1 MKTKQNKIS
10 KKIYLILPILAGI
23 LFGSSGIFVRTLTQ
37 NGIDA
42 ATLLFLRFS
51 IAIPVMLIAILATDK
66 KQLKIKLNDIK
77 LLIITAIG
85 IIGLNVLYNI
95 AMNTISLSIA
105 AVLLSSAPVFVII
118 IAYPIFKEKIT
129 KSKVLSIILV
139 IIGCILT
146 TGLIEGNASNVT
158 GIGIIGGIGAAIFW
172 AIYMMGS
179 KKALE
184 NGLHTYTIVLY
195 SILINT
201 LILIPFT
208 SFNQITTFVNANII
222 GNTIFLI
229 LHSTLSFAIPYIL
242 LTVSIKY
249 MDSGSAS
256 IFTSGAE
263 PLAALIFGMLFYS
276 EIPTILMFSGIIITI
291 IALAILTKSESYKA
305 INNNS

>member
-1 MKTKQNKIS
+1 MQTKQNKLS
-10 KKIYLILPILAGI
+10 KKIYLSLPIISGI
-23 LFGSSGIFVRTLTQ
+23 LYGSSGIFVRTLTQ
-37 NGIDA
+37 NGINA
-42 ATLLFLRFS
+42 TTLLFLRFS
-51 IAIPVMLIAILATDK
+51 IAIPVMVIAILATDK
-66 KQLKIKLNDIK
+66 KHLKIKLSDIK
-77 LLIITAIG
+77 LLIITAMG

-105 AVLLSSAPVFVII
+105 AVLLSSDPVFVLI
-118 IAYPIFKEKIT
+118 IAYLIFKEKIT

-139 IIGCILT
+139 LIGCILT

-201 LILIPFT
+201 IVLIPFT
-208 SFNQITTFVNANII
+208 SFNQITTFVNADII

-276 EIPTILMFSGIIITI
+276 EIPTILMFSGIILTI
-291 IALAILTKSESYKA
+291 IALAILSKSES
-305 INNNS
+305 

>member
-1 MKTKQNKIS
+1 MQTKQNKIS
-10 KKIYLILPILAGI
+10 KKIYLILPIISGI
-23 LFGSSGIFVRTLTQ
+23 LYGSSGIFVRTLTQ

-42 ATLLFLRFS
+42 TTLLFLRFS
-51 IAIPVMLIAILATDK
+51 IAIPVMVIAILATDK
-66 KQLKIKLNDIK
+66 KQLKIKLSDIK
-77 LLIITAIG
+77 LLIITAMG
-85 IIGLNVLYNI
+85 IIGLNILYNI

-105 AVLLSSAPVFVII
+105 AVLLSSDPVFVLI
-118 IAYPIFKEKIT
+118 IAYLIFKEKIT

-139 IIGCILT
+139 LIGCILT

-184 NGLHTYTIVLY
+184 NGLHTYTILLY

-201 LILIPFT
+201 IILIPFT
-208 SFNQITTFVNANII
+208 SFNQITTFVNADIL

-256 IFTSGAE
+256 IFTSGTE

-276 EIPTILMFSGIIITI
+276 EIPTILMFSGIILTI
-291 IALAILTKSESYKA
+291 IALAILSKSES
-305 INNNS
+305 

>member
-1 MKTKQNKIS
+1 MQTKQNKIS
-10 KKIYLILPILAGI
+10 KKIYLILPIISGI
-23 LFGSSGIFVRTLTQ
+23 LYGSSGIFVRTLTQ

-42 ATLLFLRFS
+42 TTLLFLRFS
-51 IAIPVMLIAILATDK
+51 IAIPVMVIAILATDK
-66 KQLKIKLNDIK
+66 KHLKIKLSDIK
-77 LLIITAIG
+77 LLIITAMG

-105 AVLLSSAPVFVII
+105 AVLLSSDPVFVLI
-118 IAYPIFKEKIT
+118 IAYLIFKEKIT

-184 NGLHTYTIVLY
+184 NGLHTYTILLY

-201 LILIPFT
+201 IILIPFT
-208 SFNQITTFVNANII
+208 SFNQITTFVNADIL

-249 MDSGSAS
+249 IDSGSAS
-256 IFTSGAE
+256 IFASGAE

-276 EIPTILMFSGIIITI
+276 EIPTILMFSGIILTI
-291 IALAILTKSESYKA
+291 IALAILSKSES
-305 INNNS
+305 

>member
-1 MKTKQNKIS
+1 MQTKQNKIS
-10 KKIYLILPILAGI
+10 KKIYLILPIISGI
-23 LFGSSGIFVRTLTQ
+23 LYGSSGIFVRTLTQ

-42 ATLLFLRFS
+42 TTLLFLRFS
-51 IAIPVMLIAILATDK
+51 IAIPVMVIAILATDK
-66 KQLKIKLNDIK
+66 KQLKIKLSDIK
-77 LLIITAIG
+77 LLIITAMG

-105 AVLLSSAPVFVII
+105 AVLLSSDPVFVLI
-118 IAYPIFKEKIT
+118 IAYLIFKEKIT

-139 IIGCILT
+139 LIGCILT

-184 NGLHTYTIVLY
+184 NGLHTYTILLY

-201 LILIPFT
+201 IVLIPFT
-208 SFNQITTFVNANII
+208 SFNQITTFVNADML

-276 EIPTILMFSGIIITI
+276 EIPTILMFSGIILTI
-291 IALAILTKSESYKA
+291 IALAILSKSES
-305 INNNS
+305 

>member
-1 MKTKQNKIS
+1 MQTKQNKLS
-10 KKIYLILPILAGI
+10 KKIYLSLPIISGI
-23 LFGSSGIFVRTLTQ
+23 LYGSSGIFVRTLTQ

-42 ATLLFLRFS
+42 TTLLFLRFS
-51 IAIPVMLIAILATDK
+51 IAIPVMVIAILATDK
-66 KQLKIKLNDIK
+66 KHLKIKLSDIK
-77 LLIITAIG
+77 LLIITAMG

-105 AVLLSSAPVFVII
+105 AVLLSSDPVFVLI
-118 IAYPIFKEKIT
+118 IAYLIFKEKIT

-146 TGLIEGNASNVT
+146 TGLIEGNASNIT

-184 NGLHTYTIVLY
+184 NGLHTYTILLY

-201 LILIPFT
+201 IILIPFT
-208 SFNQITTFVNANII
+208 SFNQITTFVNADIL

-249 MDSGSAS
+249 IDSGSAS
-256 IFTSGAE
+256 IFASGAE

-276 EIPTILMFSGIIITI
+276 EIPTILMFSGIILTI
-291 IALAILTKSESYKA
+291 IALAILSKSES
-305 INNNS
+305 

>member
-1 MKTKQNKIS
+1 MQTKQNKIS
-10 KKIYLILPILAGI
+10 KKIYLILPIISGI
-23 LFGSSGIFVRTLTQ
+23 LYGSSGIFVRTLTQ

-42 ATLLFLRFS
+42 TTLLFLRFS
-51 IAIPVMLIAILATDK
+51 IAIPVMVIAILATDK
-66 KQLKIKLNDIK
+66 KHLKIKLSDIK
-77 LLIITAIG
+77 LLIITAMG

-95 AMNTISLSIA
+95 AMNNISLSIA
-105 AVLLSSAPVFVII
+105 AVLLSSDPVFVLI
-118 IAYPIFKEKIT
+118 IAYLIFKEKIT

-146 TGLIEGNASNVT
+146 TGLIEGNASNIT

-184 NGLHTYTIVLY
+184 NGLHTYTILLY

-201 LILIPFT
+201 IILIPFT
-208 SFNQITTFVNANII
+208 SFNQITTFVNADIL

-276 EIPTILMFSGIIITI
+276 EIPTILMFSGIILTI
-291 IALAILTKSESYKA
+291 IALAILSKSES
-305 INNNS
+305 

>member
-1 MKTKQNKIS
+1 MQTKQNKIS
-10 KKIYLILPILAGI
+10 KKIYLILPIISGI
-23 LFGSSGIFVRTLTQ
+23 LYGSSGIFVRTLTQ

-42 ATLLFLRFS
+42 TTLLFLRFS

-146 TGLIEGNASNVT
+146 TGLIEGNTSNVT

-208 SFNQITTFVNANII
+208 SFNQITTFVNADII
-222 GNTIFLI
+222 RNTIFLI

-291 IALAILTKSESYKA
+291 IALAILSKSESYKA

>member
-1 MKTKQNKIS
+1 MQTKQNKLS
-10 KKIYLILPILAGI
+10 KKIYLSLPIISGI
-23 LFGSSGIFVRTLTQ
+23 LYGSSGIFVRTLTQ

-42 ATLLFLRFS
+42 TTLLFLRFS
-51 IAIPVMLIAILATDK
+51 IAIPVMVIAILATDK
-66 KQLKIKLNDIK
+66 KQLKIKLTDIK
-77 LLIITAIG
+77 LLIITAMG
-85 IIGLNVLYNI
+85 IIGLNILYNI

-105 AVLLSSAPVFVII
+105 AVLLSSDPVFVLI
-118 IAYPIFKEKIT
+118 IAYLIFKEKIT

-139 IIGCILT
+139 LIGCILT

-184 NGLHTYTIVLY
+184 NGLHTYTILLY

-201 LILIPFT
+201 IVLIPFT
-208 SFNQITTFVNANII
+208 SFNQITTFVNADML

-276 EIPTILMFSGIIITI
+276 EIPTILMFSGIILTI
-291 IALAILTKSESYKA
+291 IALAILSKSES
-305 INNNS
+305 

>member
-1 MKTKQNKIS
+1 MQTKQNKIS
-10 KKIYLILPILAGI
+10 KKIYLILPIISGI
-23 LFGSSGIFVRTLTQ
+23 LYGSSGIFVRTLTQ

-42 ATLLFLRFS
+42 TTLLFLRFS
-51 IAIPVMLIAILATDK
+51 IAIPVMVIAILATDK
-66 KQLKIKLNDIK
+66 KQLKIKLTDIK
-77 LLIITAIG
+77 LLIITAMG

-105 AVLLSSAPVFVII
+105 AVLLSSDPVFVLI
-118 IAYPIFKEKIT
+118 IAYLIFKEKIT

-146 TGLIEGNASNVT
+146 TGLIEGNASNIT

-184 NGLHTYTIVLY
+184 NGLHTYTILLY

-201 LILIPFT
+201 IILIPFT
-208 SFNQITTFVNANII
+208 SFNQITTFVNADML

-249 MDSGSAS
+249 IDSGSAS
-256 IFTSGAE
+256 IFASGAE

-276 EIPTILMFSGIIITI
+276 EIPTILMFTGIILTI
-291 IALAILTKSESYKA
+291 IALAILSKSES
-305 INNNS
+305 

>member
-1 MKTKQNKIS
+1 MQTKQNKLS
-10 KKIYLILPILAGI
+10 KKIYLSLPIISGI
-23 LFGSSGIFVRTLTQ
+23 LYGSSGIFVRTLTQ

-42 ATLLFLRFS
+42 TTLLFLRFS
-51 IAIPVMLIAILATDK
+51 IAIPVMVIAILATDK
-66 KQLKIKLNDIK
+66 KQLKIKLSDIK
-77 LLIITAIG
+77 LLIITAMG
-85 IIGLNVLYNI
+85 IIGLNILYNI

-105 AVLLSSAPVFVII
+105 AVLLSSDPVFVLI
-118 IAYPIFKEKIT
+118 IAYLIFKEKIT

-139 IIGCILT
+139 LIGCILT

-184 NGLHTYTIVLY
+184 NGLHTYTILLY

-201 LILIPFT
+201 IVLIPFT
-208 SFNQITTFVNANII
+208 SFNQITTFVNADML

-276 EIPTILMFSGIIITI
+276 EIPTILMFSGIILTI
-291 IALAILTKSESYKA
+291 IALAILSKSES
-305 INNNS
+305 

>member
-146 TGLIEGNASNVT
+146 TGLIEGNTSNVT

-208 SFNQITTFVNANII
+208 SFNQITTFVNADII
-222 GNTIFLI
+222 RNTIFLI

>member
-1 MKTKQNKIS
+1 MQTKQNKIS
-10 KKIYLILPILAGI
+10 KKIYLILPIISGI
-23 LFGSSGIFVRTLTQ
+23 LYGSSGIFVRTLTQ

-42 ATLLFLRFS
+42 TTLLFLRFS
-51 IAIPVMLIAILATDK
+51 IAIPVMVIAILATNK
-66 KQLKIKLNDIK
+66 KQLKIKLSDIK
-77 LLIITAIG
+77 LLIITAMG

-105 AVLLSSAPVFVII
+105 AVLLSSDPVFVLI
-118 IAYPIFKEKIT
+118 IAYLIFKEKIT

-139 IIGCILT
+139 LIGCILT

-184 NGLHTYTIVLY
+184 NGLHTYTILLY

-201 LILIPFT
+201 IVLIPFT
-208 SFNQITTFVNANII
+208 SFNQITTFVNADML

-276 EIPTILMFSGIIITI
+276 EIPTILMFSGIILTI
-291 IALAILTKSESYKA
+291 IALAILSKSES
-305 INNNS
+305 

>member
-1 MKTKQNKIS
+1 MQTKQNKIS
-10 KKIYLILPILAGI
+10 KKIYLILPIISGI
-23 LFGSSGIFVRTLTQ
+23 LYGSSGIFVRTLTQ

-42 ATLLFLRFS
+42 TTLLFLRFS
-51 IAIPVMLIAILATDK
+51 IAIPVMVIAILATDK
-66 KQLKIKLNDIK
+66 KQLKIKLTDIK
-77 LLIITAIG
+77 LLIITAMG
-85 IIGLNVLYNI
+85 IIGLNILYNI

-105 AVLLSSAPVFVII
+105 AVLLSSDPVFVLI
-118 IAYPIFKEKIT
+118 IAYLIFKEKIT

-139 IIGCILT
+139 LIGCILT

-184 NGLHTYTIVLY
+184 NGLHTYTILLY

-201 LILIPFT
+201 IVLIPFT
-208 SFNQITTFVNANII
+208 SFNQITTFVNADVL

-276 EIPTILMFSGIIITI
+276 EIPTILMFSGIILTI
-291 IALAILTKSESYKA
+291 IALAILSKSES
-305 INNNS
+305 

>member
-1 MKTKQNKIS
+1 MQTKQNKIS
-10 KKIYLILPILAGI
+10 KKIYLILPIISGI
-23 LFGSSGIFVRTLTQ
+23 LYGSSGIFVRTLTQ

-42 ATLLFLRFS
+42 TTLLFLRFS
-51 IAIPVMLIAILATDK
+51 IAIPVMVIAILATDK
-66 KQLKIKLNDIK
+66 KQLKIKLTDIK
-77 LLIITAIG
+77 LLIITAMG
-85 IIGLNVLYNI
+85 IIGLNILYNI

-105 AVLLSSAPVFVII
+105 AVLLSSDPVFVLI
-118 IAYPIFKEKIT
+118 IAYLIFKEKIT

-139 IIGCILT
+139 LIGCILT

-184 NGLHTYTIVLY
+184 NGLHTYTILLY

-201 LILIPFT
+201 IVLIPFT
-208 SFNQITTFVNANII
+208 SFNQITTFVNADML

-256 IFTSGAE
+256 IFTSGTE

-276 EIPTILMFSGIIITI
+276 EIPTILMFSGIILTI
-291 IALAILTKSESYKA
+291 IALAILSKSES
-305 INNNS
+305 

>member
-1 MKTKQNKIS
+1 MQTKQNKIY
-10 KKIYLILPILAGI
+10 KKIYLILPIISGI
-23 LFGSSGIFVRTLTQ
+23 LYGSSGIFVRTLTQ

-42 ATLLFLRFS
+42 TTLLFLRFS
-51 IAIPVMLIAILATDK
+51 IAIPVMVIAILATDK
-66 KQLKIKLNDIK
+66 KQLKIKLSDIK
-77 LLIITAIG
+77 LLIITAMG
-85 IIGLNVLYNI
+85 IIGLNILYNI

-105 AVLLSSAPVFVII
+105 AVLLSSDPVFVLI
-118 IAYPIFKEKIT
+118 IAYLIFKEKIT
-129 KSKVLSIILV
+129 KSKVFSIILV
-139 IIGCILT
+139 LIGCILT

-201 LILIPFT
+201 IVLIPFT
-208 SFNQITTFVNANII
+208 SFNQITTFVNADIL

-276 EIPTILMFSGIIITI
+276 EIPTILMFSGIILTI
-291 IALAILTKSESYKA
+291 IALAILSKSES
-305 INNNS
+305 

>member
-1 MKTKQNKIS
+1 MQTKQNKIS
-10 KKIYLILPILAGI
+10 KKIYLILPIISGI
-23 LFGSSGIFVRTLTQ
+23 LYGSSGIFVRTLTQ

-42 ATLLFLRFS
+42 TTLLFLRFS
-51 IAIPVMLIAILATDK
+51 IAIPVMVIAILATDK
-66 KQLKIKLNDIK
+66 KQLKIKLSDIK
-77 LLIITAIG
+77 LLIITAMG
-85 IIGLNVLYNI
+85 IIGLNILYNI

-105 AVLLSSAPVFVII
+105 AVLLSSDPVFVLI
-118 IAYPIFKEKIT
+118 IAYLIFKEKIT

-139 IIGCILT
+139 LIGCILT

-184 NGLHTYTIVLY
+184 NGLHTYTILLY

-201 LILIPFT
+201 IVLIPFT
-208 SFNQITTFVNANII
+208 SFNQITTFVNADML

-276 EIPTILMFSGIIITI
+276 EIPTILMFFGIILTI
-291 IALAILTKSESYKA
+291 IALAILSKSES
-305 INNNS
+305 

>member
-1 MKTKQNKIS
+1 MQTKQNKIS
-10 KKIYLILPILAGI
+10 KKIYLILPIISGI
-23 LFGSSGIFVRTLTQ
+23 LYGSSGIFVRTLTQ

-42 ATLLFLRFS
+42 TTLLFLRFS
-51 IAIPVMLIAILATDK
+51 IAIPVMVIAILATDK
-66 KQLKIKLNDIK
+66 KQLKIKLTDIK
-77 LLIITAIG
+77 LLIITAMG
-85 IIGLNVLYNI
+85 IIGLNILYNI

-105 AVLLSSAPVFVII
+105 AVLLSSDPVFVLI
-118 IAYPIFKEKIT
+118 IAYLIFKEKIT

-146 TGLIEGNASNVT
+146 TGLIEGNASNIT

-184 NGLHTYTIVLY
+184 NGLHTYTILLY

-201 LILIPFT
+201 IVLIPFT
-208 SFNQITTFVNANII
+208 SFNQITTFVNADML

-276 EIPTILMFSGIIITI
+276 EIPTILMFSGIILTI
-291 IALAILTKSESYKA
+291 IALAILSKSES
-305 INNNS
+305 

>member
-1 MKTKQNKIS
+1 MQTKQNKLS
-10 KKIYLILPILAGI
+10 KKIYLSLPIISGI
-23 LFGSSGIFVRTLTQ
+23 LYGSSGIFVRTLTQ

-42 ATLLFLRFS
+42 TTLLFLRFS
-51 IAIPVMLIAILATDK
+51 IAIPVMVIAILATDK
-66 KQLKIKLNDIK
+66 KQLKIKLTDIK
-77 LLIITAIG
+77 LLIITAMG

-105 AVLLSSAPVFVII
+105 AVLLSSDPVFVLI
-118 IAYPIFKEKIT
+118 IAYLIFKEKIT

-146 TGLIEGNASNVT
+146 TGLIEGNASNIT

-179 KKALE
+179 KKALG

-208 SFNQITTFVNANII
+208 SFNQITTFVNADML

-249 MDSGSAS
+249 IDSGSAS
-256 IFTSGAE
+256 IFASGAE

-276 EIPTILMFSGIIITI
+276 EIPTILMFTGIILTI
-291 IALAILTKSESYKA
+291 IALAILSKSES
-305 INNNS
+305 

>member
-1 MKTKQNKIS
+1 MQTKQNKIS
-10 KKIYLILPILAGI
+10 KKIYLILPIISGI
-23 LFGSSGIFVRTLTQ
+23 LYGSSGIFVRTLTQ

-42 ATLLFLRFS
+42 TTLLFLRFS
-51 IAIPVMLIAILATDK
+51 IAIPVMVIAILATDK
-66 KQLKIKLNDIK
+66 KQLKIKLTDIK
-77 LLIITAIG
+77 LLIITAMG
-85 IIGLNVLYNI
+85 IIGLNILYNI

-105 AVLLSSAPVFVII
+105 AVLLSSDPVFVLI
-118 IAYPIFKEKIT
+118 IAYLIFKEKIT

-139 IIGCILT
+139 LIGCILT

-184 NGLHTYTIVLY
+184 NGLHTYTILLY

-201 LILIPFT
+201 IVLIPFT
-208 SFNQITTFVNANII
+208 SFNQITTFVNADIL

-276 EIPTILMFSGIIITI
+276 EIPTILMFSGIILTI
-291 IALAILTKSESYKA
+291 IALAILSKSES
-305 INNNS
+305 

>member
-1 MKTKQNKIS
+1 MQTKQNKIS
-10 KKIYLILPILAGI
+10 KKIYLILPIISGI
-23 LFGSSGIFVRTLTQ
+23 LYGSSGIFVRTLTQ

-42 ATLLFLRFS
+42 TTLLFLRFS
-51 IAIPVMLIAILATDK
+51 IAIPVMVIAILATDK
-66 KQLKIKLNDIK
+66 KQLKIKLTDIK
-77 LLIITAIG
+77 LLIITAMG
-85 IIGLNVLYNI
+85 IIGLNILYNI

-105 AVLLSSAPVFVII
+105 AVLLSSDPVFVLI
-118 IAYPIFKEKIT
+118 IAYLIFKEKIT

-139 IIGCILT
+139 LIGCILT

-201 LILIPFT
+201 IVLIPFT
-208 SFNQITTFVNANII
+208 SFNQITTFVNADII

-256 IFTSGAE
+256 IFTSGTE

-276 EIPTILMFSGIIITI
+276 EIPTILMFSGIILTI
-291 IALAILTKSESYKA
+291 IALAILSKSES
-305 INNNS
+305 

>member
-1 MKTKQNKIS
+1 MQTKQNKIS
-10 KKIYLILPILAGI
+10 KKIYLILPIISGI
-23 LFGSSGIFVRTLTQ
+23 LYGSSGIFVRTLTQ

-42 ATLLFLRFS
+42 TTLLFLRFS
-51 IAIPVMLIAILATDK
+51 IAIPVMVIAILATDK
-66 KQLKIKLNDIK
+66 KHLKIKLSDIK
-77 LLIITAIG
+77 LLIITAMG
-85 IIGLNVLYNI
+85 IIGLNILYNI

-105 AVLLSSAPVFVII
+105 AVLLSSDPVFVLI
-118 IAYPIFKEKIT
+118 IAYLIFKEKIT

-139 IIGCILT
+139 LIGCILT

-184 NGLHTYTIVLY
+184 NGLHTYTILLY

-201 LILIPFT
+201 IVLIPFT
-208 SFNQITTFVNANII
+208 SFNQITTFVNADML

-276 EIPTILMFSGIIITI
+276 EIPTILMFSGIILTI
-291 IALAILTKSESYKA
+291 IALAILSKSES
-305 INNNS
+305 

>member
-1 MKTKQNKIS
+1 MQTKQNKIS
-10 KKIYLILPILAGI
+10 KKIYLILPIISGI
-23 LFGSSGIFVRTLTQ
+23 LYGSSGIFVRTLTQ

-42 ATLLFLRFS
+42 TTLLFLRFS
-51 IAIPVMLIAILATDK
+51 IAIPVMVIAILATDK
-66 KQLKIKLNDIK
+66 KQLKIKLTDIK
-77 LLIITAIG
+77 LLIITAMG

-105 AVLLSSAPVFVII
+105 AVLLSSDPVFVLI
-118 IAYPIFKEKIT
+118 IAYLIFKEKIT

-139 IIGCILT
+139 LIGCILT

-184 NGLHTYTIVLY
+184 NGLHTYTILLY

-201 LILIPFT
+201 IVLIPFT
-208 SFNQITTFVNANII
+208 SFNQITTFVNADML

-249 MDSGSAS
+249 IDSGSAS
-256 IFTSGAE
+256 IFASGAE

-276 EIPTILMFSGIIITI
+276 EIPTILMFSGIILTI
-291 IALAILTKSESYKA
+291 IALAILSKSES
-305 INNNS
+305 

>member
-1 MKTKQNKIS
+1 MQTKQNKKY
-10 KKIYLILPILAGI
+10 KKIYLSLPIIAGI
-23 LFGSSGIFVRTLTQ
+23 LYGSSGIFVRTLTQ
-37 NGIDA
+37 NGINA
-42 ATLLFLRFS
+42 TTLLFLRFS
-51 IAIPVMLIAILATDK
+51 IAIPVMVIAILATDK
-66 KQLKIKLNDIK
+66 KQLKIKLSDIK
-77 LLIITAIG
+77 LLIITAMG

-105 AVLLSSAPVFVII
+105 AVLLSSDPVFVLI
-118 IAYPIFKEKIT
+118 IAYLIFKEKIT

-139 IIGCILT
+139 LIGCILT

-184 NGLHTYTIVLY
+184 NGLHTYTILLY

-201 LILIPFT
+201 IVLIPFT
-208 SFNQITTFVNANII
+208 SFNQITTFVNADII

-256 IFTSGAE
+256 IFTSGTE

-276 EIPTILMFSGIIITI
+276 EIPTILMFSGIILTI
-291 IALAILTKSESYKA
+291 IALAILSKSES
-305 INNNS
+305 

>member
-1 MKTKQNKIS
+1 MQTKQNKIS
-10 KKIYLILPILAGI
+10 KKIYLILPIISGI
-23 LFGSSGIFVRTLTQ
+23 LYGSSGIFVRTLTQ

-42 ATLLFLRFS
+42 TTLLFLRFS
-51 IAIPVMLIAILATDK
+51 IAIPVMVIAILATDK
-66 KQLKIKLNDIK
+66 KQLKIKLTDIK
-77 LLIITAIG
+77 LLIITAMG
-85 IIGLNVLYNI
+85 IIGLNILYNI

-105 AVLLSSAPVFVII
+105 AVLLSSDPVFVLI
-118 IAYPIFKEKIT
+118 IAYLTFKEKIT

-139 IIGCILT
+139 LIGCILT

-184 NGLHTYTIVLY
+184 NGLHTYTILLY

-201 LILIPFT
+201 IVLIPFT
-208 SFNQITTFVNANII
+208 SFNQITTFVNADML

-276 EIPTILMFSGIIITI
+276 EIPTILMFSGIILTI
-291 IALAILTKSESYKA
+291 IALAILSKSES
-305 INNNS
+305 

>member
-1 MKTKQNKIS
+1 MQTKQNKIS
-10 KKIYLILPILAGI
+10 KKIYLILPIISGI
-23 LFGSSGIFVRTLTQ
+23 LYGSSGIFVRTLTQ

-42 ATLLFLRFS
+42 TTLLFLRFS
-51 IAIPVMLIAILATDK
+51 IAIPVMVIAILATDK
-66 KQLKIKLNDIK
+66 KQLKIKLSDIK
-77 LLIITAIG
+77 LLIITAMG
-85 IIGLNVLYNI
+85 IIGLNILYNI

-105 AVLLSSAPVFVII
+105 AVLLSSDPVFVLI
-118 IAYPIFKEKIT
+118 IAYLIFKEKIT

-139 IIGCILT
+139 LIGCILT

-184 NGLHTYTIVLY
+184 NGLHTYTILLY

-201 LILIPFT
+201 IVLIPFT
-208 SFNQITTFVNANII
+208 SFNQITTFVNADML

-276 EIPTILMFSGIIITI
+276 EIPTILMFSGIILTI
-291 IALAILTKSESYKA
+291 IALAILSKSES
-305 INNNS
+305 

>member
-1 MKTKQNKIS
+1 MQTKQNKIS
-10 KKIYLILPILAGI
+10 KKIYLILPIISGI
-23 LFGSSGIFVRTLTQ
+23 LYGSSGIFVRTLTQ

-42 ATLLFLRFS
+42 TTLLFLRFS
-51 IAIPVMLIAILATDK
+51 IAIPVMVIAILATDK
-66 KQLKIKLNDIK
+66 KQLKIKLTDIK

-105 AVLLSSAPVFVII
+105 AVLLSSAPVFVLI
-118 IAYPIFKEKIT
+118 IAYLIFKEKIT

-139 IIGCILT
+139 LIGCILT

-201 LILIPFT
+201 IVLIPFT
-208 SFNQITTFVNANII
+208 SFNQITTFVNADII

-276 EIPTILMFSGIIITI
+276 EIPTILMFSGIILTI
-291 IALAILTKSESYKA
+291 IALAILSKSES
-305 INNNS
+305 

>member
-1 MKTKQNKIS
+1 MQTKQNKIS
-10 KKIYLILPILAGI
+10 KKIYLILPIISGI
-23 LFGSSGIFVRTLTQ
+23 LYGSSGIFVRTLTQ

-42 ATLLFLRFS
+42 TTLLFLRFS
-51 IAIPVMLIAILATDK
+51 IAIPVMVIAILATDK
-66 KQLKIKLNDIK
+66 KQLKIKLTDIK
-77 LLIITAIG
+77 LLIITAMG
-85 IIGLNVLYNI
+85 IIGLNILYNI

-105 AVLLSSAPVFVII
+105 AVLLSSDPVFVLI
-118 IAYPIFKEKIT
+118 IAYLIFKEKIT

-139 IIGCILT
+139 LIGCILT

-158 GIGIIGGIGAAIFW
+158 GIGIIGGIGAALFW

-184 NGLHTYTIVLY
+184 NGLHTYTILLY

-201 LILIPFT
+201 IVLIPFT
-208 SFNQITTFVNANII
+208 SFNQITTFVNADML

-276 EIPTILMFSGIIITI
+276 EIPTILMFSGIILTI
-291 IALAILTKSESYKA
+291 IALAILSKSES
-305 INNNS
+305 

>member
-1 MKTKQNKIS
+1 MQTKKNKIS
-10 KKIYLILPILAGI
+10 KKIYLILPIISGI
-23 LFGSSGIFVRTLTQ
+23 LYGSSGIFVRTLTQ

-42 ATLLFLRFS
+42 TTLLFLRFS
-51 IAIPVMLIAILATDK
+51 IAIPVMVIAILATDK
-66 KQLKIKLNDIK
+66 KQLKIKLTDIK
-77 LLIITAIG
+77 LLIITAMG
-85 IIGLNVLYNI
+85 IIGLNILYNI

-105 AVLLSSAPVFVII
+105 AVLLSSDPVFVLI
-118 IAYPIFKEKIT
+118 IAYLIFKEKIT

-139 IIGCILT
+139 LIGCILT

-184 NGLHTYTIVLY
+184 NGLHTYTILLY

-201 LILIPFT
+201 IVLIPFT
-208 SFNQITTFVNANII
+208 SFNQITTFVNADML

-249 MDSGSAS
+249 IDSGSAS
-256 IFTSGAE
+256 IFASGAE

-276 EIPTILMFSGIIITI
+276 EIPTILMFSGIILTI
-291 IALAILTKSESYKA
+291 IALAILSKSES
-305 INNNS
+305 

>member
-1 MKTKQNKIS
+1 MQTKQNKIY
-10 KKIYLILPILAGI
+10 KKIYLILPIISGI
-23 LFGSSGIFVRTLTQ
+23 LYGSSGIFVRTLTQ

-42 ATLLFLRFS
+42 TTLLFLRFS
-51 IAIPVMLIAILATDK
+51 IAIPVMVIAILATDK
-66 KQLKIKLNDIK
+66 KQLKIKLSDIK
-77 LLIITAIG
+77 LLIITAMG

-95 AMNTISLSIA
+95 AMNNISLSIA
-105 AVLLSSAPVFVII
+105 AVLLSSDPVFVLI
-118 IAYPIFKEKIT
+118 IAYLIFKEKIT
-129 KSKVLSIILV
+129 KSKVFSIILV
-139 IIGCILT
+139 LIGCILT

-201 LILIPFT
+201 IVLIPFT
-208 SFNQITTFVNANII
+208 SFNQITTFVNADIL

-276 EIPTILMFSGIIITI
+276 EIPTILMFSGIILTI
-291 IALAILTKSESYKA
+291 IALAILSKSES
-305 INNNS
+305 

>member
-1 MKTKQNKIS
+1 MQTKQNKIS
-10 KKIYLILPILAGI
+10 KKIYLILPIISGI
-23 LFGSSGIFVRTLTQ
+23 LYGSSGIFVRTLTQ

-42 ATLLFLRFS
+42 TTLLFLRFS
-51 IAIPVMLIAILATDK
+51 IAIPVMVIAILATDK
-66 KQLKIKLNDIK
+66 KQLKIKLTDIK
-77 LLIITAIG
+77 LLIITAMG
-85 IIGLNVLYNI
+85 IIGLNILYNI

-105 AVLLSSAPVFVII
+105 AVLLSSDPVFVLI
-118 IAYPIFKEKIT
+118 IAYLIFKEKIT

-139 IIGCILT
+139 LIGCILT

-184 NGLHTYTIVLY
+184 NGLHTYTILLY

-201 LILIPFT
+201 IILIPFT
-208 SFNQITTFVNANII
+208 SFNQITTFVNADIL

-276 EIPTILMFSGIIITI
+276 EIPTILMFSGIILTI
-291 IALAILTKSESYKA
+291 IALAILSKSES
-305 INNNS
+305 

>member
-1 MKTKQNKIS
+1 MQTKQNKIS
-10 KKIYLILPILAGI
+10 KKIYLILPIISGI
-23 LFGSSGIFVRTLTQ
+23 LYGSSGIFVRTLTQ

-42 ATLLFLRFS
+42 TTLLFLRFS
-51 IAIPVMLIAILATDK
+51 IAIPVMVIAILATDK
-66 KQLKIKLNDIK
+66 KQLKIKLTDIK
-77 LLIITAIG
+77 LLIITAMG
-85 IIGLNVLYNI
+85 IIGLNILYNI

-105 AVLLSSAPVFVII
+105 AVLLSSDPVFVLI
-118 IAYPIFKEKIT
+118 IAYLIFKEKIT

-139 IIGCILT
+139 LIGCILT

-184 NGLHTYTIVLY
+184 NGLHTYTILLY

-201 LILIPFT
+201 IVLIPFT
-208 SFNQITTFVNANII
+208 SFNQITTFVNADII

-276 EIPTILMFSGIIITI
+276 EIPTILMFSGIILTI
-291 IALAILTKSESYKA
+291 IALAILSKSES
-305 INNNS
+305 

>member
-1 MKTKQNKIS
+1 MQTKQNKIS
-10 KKIYLILPILAGI
+10 KKIYLILPIISGI
-23 LFGSSGIFVRTLTQ
+23 LYGSSGIFVRTLTQ

-42 ATLLFLRFS
+42 TTLLFLRFS
-51 IAIPVMLIAILATDK
+51 IAIPVMVIAILATDK
-66 KQLKIKLNDIK
+66 KHLKIKLSDIK
-77 LLIITAIG
+77 LLIITAMG

-105 AVLLSSAPVFVII
+105 AVLLSSDPVFVLI
-118 IAYPIFKEKIT
+118 IAYLIFKEKIT

-139 IIGCILT
+139 LIGCILT

-184 NGLHTYTIVLY
+184 NGLHTYTILLY

-201 LILIPFT
+201 IILIPFT
-208 SFNQITTFVNANII
+208 SFNQITTFVNADML

-276 EIPTILMFSGIIITI
+276 EIPTILMFSGIILTI
-291 IALAILTKSESYKA
+291 IALAILSKSES
-305 INNNS
+305 

>member
-1 MKTKQNKIS
+1 MQTKQNKIS
-10 KKIYLILPILAGI
+10 KKIYLILPIISGI
-23 LFGSSGIFVRTLTQ
+23 LYGSSGIFVRTLTQ
-37 NGIDA
+37 NGINA
-42 ATLLFLRFS
+42 TTLLFLRFS
-51 IAIPVMLIAILATDK
+51 IAIPVMVIAILATDK
-66 KQLKIKLNDIK
+66 KHLKIKLSDIK
-77 LLIITAIG
+77 LLIITAMG

-105 AVLLSSAPVFVII
+105 AVLLSSDPVFVLI
-118 IAYPIFKEKIT
+118 IAYLIFKEKIT

-139 IIGCILT
+139 LIGCILT

-184 NGLHTYTIVLY
+184 NGLHTYTILLY

-201 LILIPFT
+201 IILIPFT
-208 SFNQITTFVNANII
+208 SFNQITTFVNADML

-276 EIPTILMFSGIIITI
+276 EIPTILMFSGIILTI
-291 IALAILTKSESYKA
+291 IALAILSKSES
-305 INNNS
+305 

>member
-1 MKTKQNKIS
+1 MQTKQNKIS

-66 KQLKIKLNDIK
+66 KQLKIELNDIK

-208 SFNQITTFVNANII
+208 SFNQITTFVNADIM

-229 LHSTLSFAIPYIL
+229 LHSTLSFAMPYIL

-276 EIPTILMFSGIIITI
+276 EIPTILMFSGIILTI
-291 IALAILTKSESYKA
+291 IALAILTKSES
-305 INNNS
+305 

>member
-1 MKTKQNKIS
+1 MQTKQNKIS
-10 KKIYLILPILAGI
+10 KKIYLSLPIISGI
-23 LFGSSGIFVRTLTQ
+23 LYGSSGIFVRTLTQ

-42 ATLLFLRFS
+42 TTLLFLRFS
-51 IAIPVMLIAILATDK
+51 IAIPVMVIAILATDK
-66 KQLKIKLNDIK
+66 KHLKIKLSDIK
-77 LLIITAIG
+77 LLIITAMG

-105 AVLLSSAPVFVII
+105 AVLLSSDPVFVLI
-118 IAYPIFKEKIT
+118 IAYLIFKEKIT

-139 IIGCILT
+139 LIGCILT

-184 NGLHTYTIVLY
+184 NGLHTYTILLY

-201 LILIPFT
+201 IVLIPFT
-208 SFNQITTFVNANII
+208 SFNQITTFVNADII

-256 IFTSGAE
+256 IFTSGTE

-276 EIPTILMFSGIIITI
+276 EIPTILMFSGIILTI
-291 IALAILTKSESYKA
+291 IALAILSKSES
-305 INNNS
+305 

>member
-1 MKTKQNKIS
+1 MQTKQNKIS
-10 KKIYLILPILAGI
+10 KKIYLILPIISGI
-23 LFGSSGIFVRTLTQ
+23 LYGSSGIFVRTLTQ

-42 ATLLFLRFS
+42 TTLLFLRFS
-51 IAIPVMLIAILATDK
+51 IAIPVMVIAILATDK
-66 KQLKIKLNDIK
+66 KQLKIKLTDIK
-77 LLIITAIG
+77 LLIITAMG
-85 IIGLNVLYNI
+85 IIGLNILYNI

-105 AVLLSSAPVFVII
+105 AVLLSSDPVFVLI
-118 IAYPIFKEKIT
+118 IAYLIFKEKIT

-139 IIGCILT
+139 LIGCILT

-184 NGLHTYTIVLY
+184 NGLHTYTILLY

-201 LILIPFT
+201 IILIPFT
-208 SFNQITTFVNANII
+208 SFNQITTFVNADML

-276 EIPTILMFSGIIITI
+276 EITTILMFSGIILTI
-291 IALAILTKSESYKA
+291 IALAILSKSES
-305 INNNS
+305 

>member
-1 MKTKQNKIS
+1 MQTKQNKIS
-10 KKIYLILPILAGI
+10 KKIYLILPIISGI
-23 LFGSSGIFVRTLTQ
+23 LYGSSGIFVRTLTQ

-42 ATLLFLRFS
+42 TTLLFLRFS
-51 IAIPVMLIAILATDK
+51 IAIPVMVIAILATDK
-66 KQLKIKLNDIK
+66 KHLKIKLSDIK
-77 LLIITAIG
+77 LLIITAMG

-105 AVLLSSAPVFVII
+105 AVLLSSDPVFVLI
-118 IAYPIFKEKIT
+118 IAYLIFKEKIT

-146 TGLIEGNASNVT
+146 TGLIEGNASNIT

-184 NGLHTYTIVLY
+184 NGLHTYTILLY

-201 LILIPFT
+201 IILIPFT
-208 SFNQITTFVNANII
+208 SFNQITTFVNADML

-249 MDSGSAS
+249 IDSGSAS
-256 IFTSGAE
+256 IFASGAE

-276 EIPTILMFSGIIITI
+276 EIPTILMFSGIILTI
-291 IALAILTKSESYKA
+291 IALAILSKSES
-305 INNNS
+305 